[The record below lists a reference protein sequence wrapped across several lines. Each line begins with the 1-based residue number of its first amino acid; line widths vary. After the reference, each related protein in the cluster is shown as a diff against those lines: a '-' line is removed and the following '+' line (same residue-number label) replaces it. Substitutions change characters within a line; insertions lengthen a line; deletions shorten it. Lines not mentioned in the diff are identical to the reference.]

1 MLLNGAKTCIKTNGF
16 VSKYFPI
23 SHVCRQ
29 GCPIAPLIYIRQ
41 IEPMA
46 CALRGWGCRDI
57 KGEKLPGEGDMHS
70 LETRLYMFADDTQ
83 IINKDLLKKKII

>member
-1 MLLNGAKTCIKTNGF
+1 
-16 VSKYFPI
+16 
-23 SHVCRQ
+23 
-29 GCPIAPLIYIRQ
+29 
-41 IEPMA
+41 MA